1 MTTMSMASAT
11 GAPYTVTSAT
21 ASRSIEVL
29 TMPDDTSI
37 VFVVEANLPAVKA
50 VAMCSVLTGS
60 PSATARFSSAWTIF
74 SSEGLVIRRTVATH
88 GVGSNFIATP
98 FMQ

>member
-37 VFVVEANLPAVKA
+37 VFVVGKPSCCQGGGDVLCPHGIAV
-50 VAMCSVLTGS
+50 SNSEVLERLDHFLLRGFGDS
-60 PSATARFSSAWTIF
+60 
-74 SSEGLVIRRTVATH
+74 
-88 GVGSNFIATP
+88 
-98 FMQ
+98 